1 MTDDRRNE
9 SRELAKPSLAQRDL
23 AEGRWRG
30 VNFYEMTAMRRYR
43 PMPDLR
49 PARRNQHAFRR
60 RRHAGASAGRVGGV
74 R

>member
-30 VNFYEMTAMRRYR
+30 VNFYEMTA
-43 PMPDLR
+43 
-49 PARRNQHAFRR
+49 
-60 RRHAGASAGRVGGV
+60 GSACWSDPRSAPGIS
-74 R
+74 

>member
-30 VNFYEMTAMRRYR
+30 VNFYEMTAMRERYG
-43 PMPDLR
+43 PDACA
-49 PARRNQHAFRR
+49 PPPPWTERRK
-60 RRHAGASAGRVGGV
+60 V
-74 R
+74 